1 MSVNKGYRS
10 LVGTCMARTVEG
22 LLCSNSQG
30 SSRSSQL
37 GEHRHEANSQRTKEI
52 ECLRPPSGLG
62 YSCARARTTRETIA
76 GR

>member
-1 MSVNKGYRS
+1 MPVNKGYRS
-10 LVGTCMARTVEG
+10 LVGTGMARTAEG

-30 SSRSSQL
+30 SSQSSQL
-37 GEHRHEANSQRTKEI
+37 GEHRHQVTKDM